1 MSICLPMLI
10 PLFMNFMSRDCL
22 SQMQSPCNRSNAWDT
37 FTFWCGASTGD
48 RGQSGL
54 WASVGWW
61 VKSSSQSYSVCLN
74 IITHIG
80 LMVAQVQVIFHLPQ
94 EYGTFTHLL
103 AYIEWFTAFSTPT
116 ANLGMYQISHSFCS
130 HHRQASIIPTT
141 QIKCSVNLILKFE
154 KQMDVSWS
162 VDDVL
167 ERCKYFYVN
176 CYLQHLDFLIFYFL
190 MGI

>member
-37 FTFWCGASTGD
+37 FTFWCDASTGD

-74 IITHIG
+74 IITHISC
-80 LMVAQVQVIFHLPQ
+80 QVQVIFHLPQ